1 MMNVVMLSVIMQNIV
16 ILSVV
21 MLIAVILSVIRLRVI
36 MLNVVIL
43 SVVAPQGNLANT
55 RKPKTA
61 NSEHLWKLKI
71 HQNAIYL
78 QLFDSGFCEDV

>member
-1 MMNVVMLSVIMQNIV
+1 MLSAIMLSNILLNV
-16 ILSVV
+16 F

-36 MLNVVIL
+36 MLNFVML

-71 HQNAIYL
+71 HQSAIYL
-78 QLFDSGFCEDV
+78 QLFDSGFCEDA

>member
-1 MMNVVMLSVIMQNIV
+1 MLSVVMLSAIMLSNILLNV
-16 ILSVV
+16 F

-36 MLNVVIL
+36 MLNFVML

-71 HQNAIYL
+71 HQSAIYL
-78 QLFDSGFCEDV
+78 QLFDSGFCEDA